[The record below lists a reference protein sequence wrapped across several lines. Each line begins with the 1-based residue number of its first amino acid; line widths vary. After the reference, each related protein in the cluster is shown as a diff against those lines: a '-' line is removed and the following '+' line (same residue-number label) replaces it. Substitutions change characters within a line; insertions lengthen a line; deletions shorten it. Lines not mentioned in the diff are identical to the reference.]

1 MKKTII
7 VFLTAIVPCISLAE
21 PVKSLIGARSVADT
35 GKKQQHVP
43 DEYREVQFLR
53 SDGNQYLFLG
63 TESTSQLA
71 LEVDV
76 GITDRNDSCNFLAFF
91 HYSSGR
97 TRGGWAMASSFYI
110 IFGTG
115 NSDTVFNKLSVGDR
129 VVLSYA
135 NGIASVKKNGIIT
148 SKTVGALYS
157 GSFQVLLLNKD
168 RSASHAIKGSIYQAK
183 VWIGGE
189 LKYDL
194 YPCVRKSDGV
204 AGMYNVVLGNF
215 HTNVGTGTFIV
226 GPDF

>member
-1 MKKTII
+1 MRKTII
-7 VFLTAIVPCISLAE
+7 VFLTAIVSCISLAE
-21 PVKSLIGARSVADT
+21 PVKSLIGARSVANT

-76 GITDRNDSCNFLAFF
+76 GITDRNDSKNFVAFF
-91 HYSSGR
+91 QYGSGR
-97 TRGGWAMASSFYI
+97 TRGGWAMSASNYI

-115 NSDTVFNKLSVGDR
+115 NGDTVFYTLKVGDR

-135 NGIASVKKNGIIT
+135 NGVASVKKNGVVT

-157 GSFQVLLLNKD
+157 GSLQVLLLNKD
-168 RSASHAIKGSIYQAK
+168 RTASHAIKGSIYQAK
-183 VWIGGE
+183 VWVGGE

-215 HTNVGTGTFIV
+215 HANAGTGTFIV

>member
-1 MKKTII
+1 MRKPII
-7 VFLTAIVPCISLAE
+7 VFLIAIVSCMSLAE
-21 PVKSLIGARSVADT
+21 PVKSLIGARSVTDT
-35 GKKQQHVP
+35 GKKHQHVP

-76 GITDRNDSCNFLAFF
+76 GVTDWNDSKAYIAFF
-91 HYSSGR
+91 HYNSGR

-135 NGIASVKKNGIIT
+135 DGVASVKKNGVIT

-157 GSFQVLLLNKD
+157 GSFQVLLLNKS
-168 RSASHAIKGSIYQAK
+168 RNASHSIRGSIYQAK

-215 HTNVGTGTFIV
+215 HANAGTGTFII